1 MIRKAEY
8 RAIDRNGGMDVTAML
23 NGMVKGGS
31 LYVIASNATFRHDP
45 TPMRVKEL
53 YVEYTYNGKDG
64 SCTVRENG
72 SLEIPVGV
80 QSIPTYDSRRLDD
93 GSLEIVVWGNG
104 RLVVDGSGRD
114 VRVPS
119 KVGLSRDWSVSFP
132 AGRGAPSEIKLDA
145 LASLS
150 EHSEPG
156 VKYFSGTSR
165 YVKEFELSKDD
176 VGDPVL
182 LDLGN
187 VQVMAR
193 VYVNRQYAGLLWK
206 SPYRIRIEPYLKVGK
221 NVLEVRVTNRWVNR
235 LIGDEELPDDATW
248 RNPGAGGSQ
257 ALAAW
262 PQWFLEGKPSPTG
275 RVAFTTF
282 KHWHKGDQLKP
293 SGLIGPVQLIRGTKI
308 QVKP

>member
-1 MIRKAEY
+1 MHRTQPSATIRLRIGE
-8 RAIDRNGGMDVTAML
+8 GTVC
-23 NGMVKGGS
+23 
-31 LYVIASNATFRHDP
+31 
-45 TPMRVKEL
+45 RVH
-53 YVEYTYNGKDG
+53 YNGRMDHV
-64 SCTVRENG
+64 SVRENG

-145 LASLS
+145 LAPLS

-156 VKYFSGTSR
+156 VKYFSGTAR

-193 VYVNRQYAGLLWK
+193 VYVNGLCR
-206 SPYRIRIEPYLKVGK
+206 SFV
-221 NVLEVRVTNRWVNR
+221 EVTV
-235 LIGDEELPDDATW
+235 
-248 RNPGAGGSQ
+248 
-257 ALAAW
+257 
-262 PQWFLEGKPSPTG
+262 
-275 RVAFTTF
+275 
-282 KHWHKGDQLKP
+282 
-293 SGLIGPVQLIRGTKI
+293 
-308 QVKP
+308 